1 MQVAAVILA
10 AGESSRLG
18 EAKQLVRLGE
28 ETLLDRAIKAAR
40 SACSPVVVVT
50 GAERIDREDVVVNE
64 QWQRGIGTSIRVGVA
79 HVADCD
85 AVILMTCDQ
94 PLVTPTHLR
103 ALIDAKSEIAAAQ
116 YSGTLGI
123 PAFFGRRHFAELL
136 ALRDDE
142 GAKKLILRNEVVV
155 AKVPMPEAAI
165 DIDTPEQLAK
175 FRSEW
180 STSDSAIQG

>member
-18 EAKQLVRLGE
+18 EAKQLVRLGS
-28 ETLLDRAIKAAR
+28 ETLLDRAITAAR
-40 SACSPVVVVT
+40 DACSRVVVVI
-50 GAERIDREDVVVNE
+50 RPPQNDRPDLDIVVNE
-64 QWQRGIGTSIRVGVA
+64 EWKRGLGSSIRAGVA
-79 HVADCD
+79 HVRDCD

-94 PLVTPTHLR
+94 PLVTATHLR
-103 ALIDAKSEIAAAQ
+103 ALINAKSEIAAAE

-123 PAFFGRRHFAELL
+123 PAFFAQAHFHKLL
-136 ALRDDE
+136 ARGDDE
-142 GAKKLILRNEVVV
+142 GAKKIIFANESIVG
-155 AKVPMPEAAI
+155 KVPIPEGAI

-180 STSDSAIQG
+180 STSD